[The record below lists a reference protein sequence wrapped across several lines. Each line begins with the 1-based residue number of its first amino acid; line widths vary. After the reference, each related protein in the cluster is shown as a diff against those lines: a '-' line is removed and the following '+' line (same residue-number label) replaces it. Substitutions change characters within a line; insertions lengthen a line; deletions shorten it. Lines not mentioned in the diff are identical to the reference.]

1 MDKRSFICNVD
12 VVLVSKKVIV
22 TMRKIFNF
30 CKDLMDNQIKSFSNT
45 KFAMP
50 FVFLIGYIEAIIFPL
65 PQEIFM
71 VPMMLSE
78 RSKIFKIAFFS
89 FVGSIA
95 GGITAYYLGLLF
107 FDSIVNPILNLY
119 NYLEN
124 FEYFKAQI
132 NEYGFIYVFIGGFT
146 PLPFKIITLSSG
158 ALGIPFWNFLVA
170 AILSRSIRFYLIG
183 FLVWKYGNK
192 VINIIDRKLNL
203 ITFIIFTVIL
213 MIYLF
218 YKFIL

>member
-1 MDKRSFICNVD
+1 
-12 VVLVSKKVIV
+12 
-22 TMRKIFNF
+22 MRKLFNF
-30 CKDLMDNQIKSFSNT
+30 CKDLIDNQIKAFSNT

-50 FVFLIGYIEAIIFPL
+50 FVFFIGYIEAIIFPL

-78 RSKIFKIAFFS
+78 RSKIFRIAFFS
-89 FVGSIA
+89 FIGSII

-119 NYLEN
+119 NYSNN
-124 FEYFKAQI
+124 FEFFKTQI

-158 ALGIPFWNFLVA
+158 ALSIPLWNFLIA

-183 FLVWKYGNK
+183 FLVWKYSDK

-203 ITFIIFTVIL
+203 ITLILFTIILT
-213 MIYLF
+213 IYLC